1 SAMTKWVHN
10 FGPGEEGATNRKDLL
25 GNKGAH
31 LAEMA
36 SIGLPVPPGFTLTTE
51 VCNYFQQHGVF
62 PEGLK
67 DEVLNSLALVE
78 QRTGMKFGDS
88 TNPLLVS
95 VRSGAPPSMPG
106 MMDTVLNVGLN
117 SKTVQAM
124 SEKYGDPRF
133 SLDTYRRFIQN
144 YADVV
149 LGLDVNFEEILRRA
163 KQRRGVKQDYEL
175 EEEDLEKLVRDYKTR
190 IYAQLGQEFPTD
202 PLEQLWGA
210 ISAVF
215 KSWSNPRART
225 YRELHDIPDAW
236 GTAANIQAMVFGNMG
251 NDCATGVAFTR
262 NPSTGD
268 NHFFGEFLVNAQGE
282 DVVAGI
288 RTPRELTTPARLAH
302 GGDLPSLEELMPK
315 MFRELMA
322 VREQLEKH
330 YRDMHEIEFTI
341 QKGKLYMLQTRAG
354 KRTTPAAIRIA
365 VDMANEGFIS
375 REEAIMRLKPQLLEH
390 LLHPTFDP
398 TAQKKVITKGL
409 PASPGAAAGKVVF
422 CADEVWAMEHDL
434 HDLCF
439 ALYLCP
445 VVAEQAVRRAND
457 GERVILVRSET
468 SPDDIH
474 GLHAAQGVLTIT
486 GGITSHAAVVARG
499 MGRPCVVGA
508 GRPSGAGA
516 AEAGAAVDLAARTL
530 RVGDV
535 VVKEGDRLSID
546 GVTGEVM
553 LGEVPTMP
561 PTSSVLGKQ
570 FQTLMSWTD
579 LFRSLQVRA
588 NAETIADTR
597 QAKEFGAEG
606 LGLVRTEH
614 MFFAGRRIVAVRQM
628 ILASDQK
635 ERKEALHKLL
645 FMQREDMVELFE
657 IMSGL
662 PVTIRLLDPPLHEF
676 LPHTESELAAVA
688 RAAGMPLERLK
699 RRANEIQESNP
710 MLGHRGCRLA
720 ITYPEIC
727 EMQARAIFGAAAQVK
742 NCPMVEVMVPLV
754 ASLEE
759 FKTIKEI
766 IDKTAQAV
774 QAEEG
779 VKLHYGVGSMI
790 ELPRACLQA
799 GRLAEQ
805 AEFFSFGT
813 NDLTQT
819 TYGLSRDDVGN
830 FMSTYKAKGVMEEDP
845 FVSIDEQGVG
855 ELMKLAMKRGQK
867 TRAGIEMGI
876 CGEHGGDP
884 SSIEF
889 CQRLGLDYVSCS
901 PYRVPI
907 ARLAA
912 AQAAL
917 KDKGFKAKAI
927 STKAAKP
934 LRTAFGPW

>member
-1 SAMTKWVHN
+1 
-10 FGPGEEGATNRKDLL
+10 
-25 GNKGAH
+25 
-31 LAEMA
+31 
-36 SIGLPVPPGFTLTTE
+36 
-51 VCNYFQQHGVF
+51 
-62 PEGLK
+62 
-67 DEVLNSLALVE
+67 
-78 QRTGMKFGDS
+78 
-88 TNPLLVS
+88 
-95 VRSGAPPSMPG
+95 
-106 MMDTVLNVGLN
+106 
-117 SKTVQAM
+117 
-124 SEKYGDPRF
+124 
-133 SLDTYRRFIQN
+133 
-144 YADVV
+144 
-149 LGLDVNFEEILRRA
+149 
-163 KQRRGVKQDYEL
+163 
-175 EEEDLEKLVRDYKTR
+175 
-190 IYAQLGQEFPTD
+190 
-202 PLEQLWGA
+202 
-210 ISAVF
+210 
-215 KSWSNPRART
+215 
-225 YRELHDIPDAW
+225 
-236 GTAANIQAMVFGNMG
+236 
-251 NDCATGVAFTR
+251 
-262 NPSTGD
+262 
-268 NHFFGEFLVNAQGE
+268 
-282 DVVAGI
+282 
-288 RTPRELTTPARLAH
+288 
-302 GGDLPSLEELMPK
+302 
-315 MFRELMA
+315 
-322 VREQLEKH
+322 
-330 YRDMHEIEFTI
+330 
-341 QKGKLYMLQTRAG
+341 
-354 KRTTPAAIRIA
+354 
-365 VDMANEGFIS
+365 
-375 REEAIMRLKPQLLEH
+375 MRLKPQLLEH

-422 CADEVWAMEHDL
+422 CADE
-434 HDLCF
+434 
-439 ALYLCP
+439 
-445 VVAEQAVRRAND
+445 AVRRAND

-508 GRPSGAGA
+508 GR
-516 AEAGAAVDLAARTL
+516 AAVDLAARTL

-774 QAEEG
+774 QAE
-779 VKLHYGVGSMI
+779 
-790 ELPRACLQA
+790 
-799 GRLAEQ
+799 
-805 AEFFSFGT
+805 
-813 NDLTQT
+813 
-819 TYGLSRDDVGN
+819 
-830 FMSTYKAKGVMEEDP
+830 
-845 FVSIDEQGVG
+845 
-855 ELMKLAMKRGQK
+855 
-867 TRAGIEMGI
+867 
-876 CGEHGGDP
+876 
-884 SSIEF
+884 
-889 CQRLGLDYVSCS
+889 
-901 PYRVPI
+901 
-907 ARLAA
+907 
-912 AQAAL
+912 
-917 KDKGFKAKAI
+917 
-927 STKAAKP
+927 
-934 LRTAFGPW
+934 